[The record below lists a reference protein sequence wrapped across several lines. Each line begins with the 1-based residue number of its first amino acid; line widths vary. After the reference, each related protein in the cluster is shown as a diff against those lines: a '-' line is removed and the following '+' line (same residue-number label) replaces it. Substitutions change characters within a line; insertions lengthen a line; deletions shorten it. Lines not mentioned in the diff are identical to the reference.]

1 MTTWQEPRSGA
12 TDATELCGESEALV
26 AAIGASLASY
36 ACLIGVVTPV
46 IYWSLGWGYQIVIS
60 SHIMSKLSIQT
71 STCCEWVC
79 PKIDNIC
86 VYMYYDVL
94 ASLYASMYI

>member
-36 ACLIGVVTPV
+36 ACLIGVVTPSDLLV
-46 IYWSLGWGYQIVIS
+46 TWLGISNCHIKSYHVQIVHS
-60 SHIMSKLSIQT
+60 NFNL
-71 STCCEWVC
+71 
-79 PKIDNIC
+79 
-86 VYMYYDVL
+86 L
-94 ASLYASMYI
+94 